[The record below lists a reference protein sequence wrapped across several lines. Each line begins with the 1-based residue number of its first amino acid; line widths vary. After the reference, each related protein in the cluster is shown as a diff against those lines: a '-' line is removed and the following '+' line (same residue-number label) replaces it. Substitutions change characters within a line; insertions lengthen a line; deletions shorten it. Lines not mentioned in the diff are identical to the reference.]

1 MNSLSDLAAA
11 SPNSERQRR
20 RRGRKPHPLLHPACL
35 RCSAAFKPGARA
47 RPGPEGRG
55 TLCEA
60 CWGKARPRPKP
71 RLPRSFHE
79 VVDPASSQL
88 RPSSQL
94 LSKQPVVLE
103 AAVAPVAG
111 SNLVDS
117 ALALELAQLKSI
129 VIEQADELARVKSEM
144 ERMLDDIFD
153 IKNRFEES
161 TDE

>member
-1 MNSLSDLAAA
+1 
-11 SPNSERQRR
+11 
-20 RRGRKPHPLLHPACL
+20 
-35 RCSAAFKPGARA
+35 
-47 RPGPEGRG
+47 
-55 TLCEA
+55 
-60 CWGKARPRPKP
+60 
-71 RLPRSFHE
+71 
-79 VVDPASSQL
+79 
-88 RPSSQL
+88 L

-117 ALALELAQLKSI
+117 ALALELAQLKSL

-153 IKNRFEES
+153 IKSRFEES